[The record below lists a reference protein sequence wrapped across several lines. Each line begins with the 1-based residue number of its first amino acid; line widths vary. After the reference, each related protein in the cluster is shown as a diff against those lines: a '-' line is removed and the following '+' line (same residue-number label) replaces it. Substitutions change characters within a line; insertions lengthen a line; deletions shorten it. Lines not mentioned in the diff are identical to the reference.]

1 MQQHK
6 AHRAASTRTPPRPG
20 ALTLIMH
27 IVKGAFANGMQ
38 IPALLCIG
46 LTMALYHE
54 QFPYH
59 EFIAVL
65 LIGSLVLIGLLRG
78 CINWQEDLSEYQG
91 HLAMLRHQEQLG
103 ESHQGQTTHGFVPF
117 NRR

>member
-6 AHRAASTRTPPRPG
+6 VHSAAGSRTPPRPG
-20 ALTLIMH
+20 ALRLVIH
-27 IVKGAFANGMQ
+27 IVKGAFVNGMQ
-38 IPALLCIG
+38 FPALLCIG

-59 EFIAVL
+59 EIIAAL
-65 LIGSLVLIGLLRG
+65 LVGSLVLIGLLRG
-78 CINWQEDLSEYQG
+78 CINWQEDLAEYQG

-103 ESHQGQTTHGFVPF
+103 ESKRDQAG
-117 NRR
+117 RRFIPYMHR

>member
-6 AHRAASTRTPPRPG
+6 AHRAGRTRPPPKPG
-20 ALTLIMH
+20 ALTLVMH

-46 LTMALYHE
+46 LTMTLYHE

-91 HLAMLRHQEQLG
+91 HLAMLRHQQQLG
-103 ESHQGQTTHGFVPF
+103 EAKRDQGA
-117 NRR
+117 RRFIPYMHR

>member
-6 AHRAASTRTPPRPG
+6 AHSAASSRNPSRPG

-38 IPALLCIG
+38 MPALVCIG

-103 ESHQGQTTHGFVPF
+103 EANRGQTTGHFVPYTH
-117 NRR
+117 R

>member
-6 AHRAASTRTPPRPG
+6 AHRAASTRTPPKPG

-78 CINWQEDLSEYQG
+78 CISWQEDLSEYQG

-103 ESHQGQTTHGFVPF
+103 EANRDQTIPGFVPF
-117 NRR
+117 DHR